1 MSSMPVLDAASIS
14 MTSMGAPETKSRQEG
29 QAPHASAP
37 MRAEQH
43 RALARSR
50 AVVVFPRPRGPVKR
64 YAWATRPE
72 TSAFLSVRV
81 IGSWPTTASKAK
93 GRHFRARTR
102 YVMDLPSARS
112 ARPSSGEGGPTASQ
126 VRHALVRPTVG
137 REGAPTANIM
147 TVHPQSSRPYRERR
161 TKPAPVRY
169 SHGTREGRLTAAPFR
184 AWRGSTHPVA
194 WGPTLNAVPY
204 GSFDTSGPRE
214 GIQPRCSGLRVTGH
228 RYLPI

>member
-50 AVVVFPRPRGPVKR
+50 AVVVFPTPRGPVKR

-72 TSAFLSVRV
+72 RSAFLSVRV

-112 ARPSSGEGGPTASQ
+112 ARPSSG
-126 VRHALVRPTVG
+126 
-137 REGAPTANIM
+137 EGAPTANIM